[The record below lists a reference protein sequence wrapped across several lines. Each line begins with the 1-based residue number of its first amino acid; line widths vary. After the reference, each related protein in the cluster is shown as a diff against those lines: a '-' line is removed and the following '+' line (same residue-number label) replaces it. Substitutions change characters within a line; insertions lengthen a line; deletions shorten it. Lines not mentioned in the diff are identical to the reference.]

1 MINKDQ
7 TSGWIWTKDWN
18 EEDKKTAKRV
28 YFTKELELH
37 EHADKYEIS
46 ITADCR
52 YKLYMNGEFV
62 QYGPAKGDH
71 KVHYFDTVD
80 IGGYLHAGSNRIDV
94 AVLHYP
100 EDPGVGNHSFFSS
113 DTPGL
118 YLEGI
123 SLDGWKSRVDRTVF
137 YGREEK
143 RFAPLQIHEKVIGGA
158 GEEDWEPVL
167 LRSED
172 EMPEYL
178 RRENLKARPIPAM
191 FLKRHAF
198 ALPVSHVEANSEAEF
213 VLNAGE
219 EICAFVKLLMRG
231 GSEAEIQLLYSE
243 CYDLESGKGD
253 RTDSVNGR
261 LYGYTDVYRIGENVG
276 VEENSES
283 ETLVHRVFEPFW
295 FRTFRFIKVTVK
307 TGSEPLLL
315 DGFEYL
321 ETGYPVEVSTQVQ
334 TSDESLASIWDI
346 SQRTLRRC
354 MHETYV
360 DCPYYEQLQYI
371 MDTRSEIL
379 YTYAVSADD
388 RLARKAIGEFARA
401 QRPDGLL
408 NCSYPNKNINVIPGF
423 AAYYILM
430 VHDHMMYFGDPE
442 LVKSVLPVIR
452 NILGFYGRN
461 VVRDGAWS
469 GLVGKTGGENEKGE
483 LWSFIDW
490 AHEWMKTTGMP
501 PAGLYGPITMES
513 LLYVLGLQKAAE
525 LEEYAGDAALAARDR
540 EEAARVQEA
549 VRKLC
554 MDENGFITDGPVAAA
569 FGADESVAD
578 ASAADVAGQTSEAQ
592 AACRMRSQH
601 CQVFG
606 ILTGTL
612 DEEEGRRNLET
623 SMNEAGFARC
633 SVAMNFYLF
642 RALEQT
648 GLYAYTDRCWDIWR
662 KMVQNNCTTCVE
674 AEFYARSECHAWG
687 ALALYEIPS
696 VILGVRPAA
705 PGYRKIEVKPCPGY
719 LTSAS
724 GTVHTPAGDVRVSW
738 HKSGEQIDLKV
749 SQENSP
755 LKRRAK

>member
-1 MINKDQ
+1 MMTKDQ
-7 TSGWIWTKDWN
+7 TAGWIWTKDWT
-18 EEDKKTAKRV
+18 EEDKKTARRV
-28 YFTKELELH
+28 YFAKELELQ
-37 EHADKYEIS
+37 EDEIAAAKS
-46 ITADCR
+46 RELLITADCR
-52 YKLYMNGEFV
+52 YKLYVNGEFV

-80 IGGYLHAGSNRIDV
+80 IGRYLHAGGNRIDI
-94 AVLHYP
+94 AVLHDP

-123 SLDGWKSRVDRTVF
+123 SLVGWKSRVDRTVS

-143 RFAPLQIHEKVIGGA
+143 RFAPLQIHERVISGA
-158 GEEDWEPVL
+158 GEENWEPVL
-167 LRSED
+167 LRSEN

-198 ALPVSHVEANSEAEF
+198 ALPVPYVEANSEAEF
-213 VLNAGE
+213 VLDAGE
-219 EICAFVKLLMRG
+219 EMCAFVKLFMRG
-231 GSEAEIQLLYSE
+231 GSGADIRLLYSE

-253 RTDSVNGR
+253 RTDAVNGK
-261 LYGYTDVYRIGENVG
+261 LYGYTDEYRIAETAGAGEHSG
-276 VEENSES
+276 SKTAE
-283 ETLVHRVFEPFW
+283 RRAFEPFW

-307 TGSEPLLL
+307 TGNEPLFL

-321 ETGYPVEVSTQVQ
+321 ETGYPVEVRTQVQ
-334 TSDESLASIWDI
+334 TSDETLAPIWDI
-346 SQRTLRRC
+346 SLRTLRRC

-423 AAYYILM
+423 AIYYILM

-452 NILGFYGRN
+452 NILGFYDRN
-461 VVRDGAWS
+461 VARDGVWS

-490 AHEWMKTTGMP
+490 AHEWMETTGMP

-525 LEEYAGDAALAARDR
+525 LEEYAGDATLAARDR
-540 EEAARVQEA
+540 EEAALVQKA

-554 MDENGFITDGPVAAA
+554 MDADGFITDGPVNAEEKLS
-569 FGADESVAD
+569 ADT
-578 ASAADVAGQTSEAQ
+578 AGRIPEAQ

-612 DEEEGRRNLET
+612 DEEEGRRNLEK
-623 SMNEAGFARC
+623 SMNDAGFARC

-648 GLYAYTDRCWDIWR
+648 GLYSYTERCWDIWR

-696 VILGVRPAA
+696 VILGVRPTA
-705 PGYRKIEVKPCPGY
+705 PGYSKFEVKPCPGY

-724 GTVHTPAGDVRVSW
+724 GTVHTPAGDIRVSW
-738 HKSGEQIDLKV
+738 HKIGEKIDLKV
-749 SQENSP
+749 SHE
-755 LKRRAK
+755 